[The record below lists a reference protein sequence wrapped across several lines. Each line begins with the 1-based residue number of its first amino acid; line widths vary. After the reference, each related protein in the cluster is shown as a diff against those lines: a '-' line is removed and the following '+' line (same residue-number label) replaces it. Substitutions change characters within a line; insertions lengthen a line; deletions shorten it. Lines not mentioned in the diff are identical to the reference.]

1 MPRTPKESRAAYAM
15 RVYETQRTPKYI
27 QIYEWVHA
35 MIRKGRFKLGDRL
48 PTEPDLAKKFNSSR
62 MTVRKAIDP
71 LVLEGVV
78 ERRQG
83 QGTFVVS
90 NDIVKLTFDAS
101 KPIRFSHE
109 MKRTGRDHLFEV
121 VDAQVIEADKR
132 LQKYI
137 NLEEDRRVVLLTQL
151 ISVDDKPVII
161 DRTYLPYSFYK
172 DILQMDLTVPPMQL
186 MADEFG
192 TEVKKVRQ
200 YISAV
205 CAGEEEMQLFKVNQ
219 PIPCIYLEWISC
231 DENGLPLSVS
241 LCYYRGD
248 AFKFKI
254 PASELVKPDTV

>member
-1 MPRTPKESRAAYAM
+1 M

-35 MIRKGRFKLGDRL
+35 MIRKGRFKVGDRL
-48 PTEPDLAKKFNSSR
+48 PTEPGLAKRFNSSR

-90 NDIVKLTFDAS
+90 NDIVKLTYDAS

-109 MKRTGRDHLFEV
+109 MRQAGRSHDFKV
-121 VDAQVIEADKR
+121 VDSQVIEADKDLR
-132 LQKYI
+132 RYL
-137 NLEEDRRVVLLTQL
+137 NLEKGQRVIFLNQVL
-151 ISVDDKPVII
+151 SVDHKPVII
-161 DRTYLPYSFYK
+161 DRTYLEYDTYQE
-172 DILQMDLTVPPMQL
+172 ILNMDLTVPPLQL

-192 TEVKKVRQ
+192 AEVKKVRQ
-200 YISAV
+200 FISAV
-205 CAGEEEMQLFKVNQ
+205 TAGEEEMRLFGVED

-231 DENGLPLSVS
+231 DENGRPLSVS
-241 LCYYRGD
+241 LCHYRGD
-248 AFKFKI
+248 TFKFKI

>member
-1 MPRTPKESRAAYAM
+1 M
-15 RVYETQRTPKYI
+15 RVYESQRTPKYI

-35 MIRKGRFKLGDRL
+35 MIRKGRFKVGDRL
-48 PTEPDLAKKFNSSR
+48 PTEPGLAKQFNSSR

-90 NDIVKLTFDAS
+90 NDIIKLTYDAS

-109 MKRTGRDHLFEV
+109 MRQAGRSHDFKV
-121 VDAQVIEADKR
+121 VDYRVIEADKD
-132 LQKYI
+132 LQRYL
-137 NLEEDRRVVLLTQL
+137 NLAKGQRVIFLNQVL
-151 ISVDDKPVII
+151 SVGQKPVII
-161 DRTYLPYSFYK
+161 DRTYLEYGTYK
-172 DILQMDLTVPPMQL
+172 DILDMDLSVPPLQL

-192 TEVKKVRQ
+192 AEVKKVRQ
-200 YISAV
+200 FISAV
-205 CAGEEEMQLFKVNQ
+205 NAGQEEMKLFGVEN